1 MVRYRT
7 ESSAIE
13 NQKSNIKNHSPHQPS
28 AYANLLAHLETLP
41 GVGKRSAERIAFFML
56 KQPEA
61 DTLALADAVRAFRE
75 QLVVCSVTGMVSE
88 ADPCWIVTDP
98 KRDHGTVLVVEQPTD
113 VLSIE
118 QSGAY
123 RGSFHVLMGRLS
135 PLDAVGPGDLNVDG
149 LLRRIERGN
158 NATDADWP
166 TIAEVILG
174 TNPTL
179 EGDGTALY
187 LADKIAATG
196 VKVTRLARGLPVG
209 QTLQTASKAVIS
221 DAVKGRLRAE

>member
-1 MVRYRT
+1 M
-7 ESSAIE
+7 SKPA
-13 NQKSNIKNHSPHQPS
+13 
-28 AYANLLAHLETLP
+28 AYDRLLEQLETLP
-41 GVGKRSAERIAFFML
+41 GIGKRSAERIAVFL
-56 KQPEA
+56 RKQPA
-61 DTLALADAVRAFRE
+61 GDTLALADAIREFRE
-75 QLVVCSVTGMVSE
+75 ELVVCSVTGMVSE

-123 RGSFHVLMGRLS
+123 RGSYHVLMGRMS
-135 PLDAVGPGDLNVDG
+135 PMDAVGPGDLNVDG
-149 LLRRIERGN
+149 LLRRIERGR
-158 NATDADWP
+158 DIGSDWP
-166 TIAEVILG
+166 TVNEVILG

-187 LADKIAATG
+187 LADRVAATG

-209 QTLQTASKAVIS
+209 QTLQTVSKAVIS
-221 DAVKGRLRAE
+221 DAVKGRLNAE